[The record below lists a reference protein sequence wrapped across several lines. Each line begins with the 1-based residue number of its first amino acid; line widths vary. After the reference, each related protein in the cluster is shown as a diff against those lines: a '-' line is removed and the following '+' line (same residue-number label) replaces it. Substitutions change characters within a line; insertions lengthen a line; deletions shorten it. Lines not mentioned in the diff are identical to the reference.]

1 MEINK
6 IQEEEGGGGKPVI
19 TAVGGGGV
27 QTPHPLHIR
36 VTLQDSYHAA
46 SVASGF
52 TLKTPGSDSKGA
64 RNRGDF
70 SILRQTS

>member
-6 IQEEEGGGGKPVI
+6 IQEEQGGGGKPVI
-19 TAVGGGGV
+19 TAVGGGS
-27 QTPHPLHIR
+27 TDPHPIR

-70 SILRQTS
+70 SVVS

>member
-19 TAVGGGGV
+19 TAVGGGG
-27 QTPHPLHIR
+27 TDPPPIR

-64 RNRGDF
+64 CNRGDF
-70 SILRQTS
+70 SVVS

>member
-6 IQEEEGGGGKPVI
+6 ILEEGGRWETGYNSC
-19 TAVGGGGV
+19 GGGEYR
-27 QTPHPLHIR
+27 PPPIR

-70 SILRQTS
+70 SVVS

>member
-6 IQEEEGGGGKPVI
+6 IQEEQGGGGKPVI
-19 TAVGGGGV
+19 TAVGGGEYR
-27 QTPHPLHIR
+27 PPPPIR

-70 SILRQTS
+70 SVVS